1 MMMERKSFWKSG
13 HKPTLFG
20 AFLYF
25 DISFMIWGMLG
36 PLAVVI
42 AMDYP
47 MTPVEKANLVALP
60 ILGGS
65 ILRLVLGFMSDY
77 IGPKLTAQIGMG
89 VTVIPLL
96 LGWLWVDSLNQLYV
110 VALLLGI
117 AGASFAAAL
126 PLAGQ
131 WYPKEHQGL
140 AMGIAGAGNSGTV
153 LATLFA
159 NRLATHFGSWEI
171 VFGLALIPIV
181 IVFVFFS
188 LFARNSPNR
197 PAPKKLSEYSSLLK
211 QRDAWVF
218 CAFYCV
224 TFGGFVGLANYLTI
238 FFNTQYGLSAVHA
251 ADITTFCII
260 AGSFFRP
267 VGGFLADKLGGTRM
281 LTYLYM
287 GACIMLIGV
296 SFLPPLPVVVV
307 MLFLGMMCLG
317 AGNGSVF
324 QLVPQR
330 FGNEIGLM
338 TGIVGAAG
346 GIGGYALPLILG
358 QLYSTYQSY
367 TPGFV
372 ILSLIAAASMA
383 LVLIMQSKW
392 RAHWLKNSLAAK
404 KESTSFSA

>member
-1 MMMERKSFWKSG
+1 MEKKGFWQSG
-13 HKPTLFG
+13 HKPSLFG

-42 AMDYP
+42 AGDYP
-47 MTPVEKANLVALP
+47 MDPVQKANLVALP
-60 ILGGS
+60 VLGGS
-65 ILRLVLGFMSDY
+65 ILRLVLGFLADR
-77 IGPKLTAQIGMG
+77 IGPKLTAQIGMV
-89 VTVIPLL
+89 VTLVPLL
-96 LGWLWVDSLNQLYV
+96 LGWLWVDSLDQLYV
-110 VALLLGI
+110 VAILLGV

-159 NRLATHFGSWEI
+159 NRLAQHFGSWEI
-171 VFGLALIPIV
+171 VFGLAIIPIV
-181 IVFVFFS
+181 LVFIYFS

-197 PAPKKLSEYSSLLK
+197 PAPKRLSEYGNVLK

-218 CAFYCV
+218 CALYCV

-238 FFNTQYGLSAVHA
+238 FFNTQYGLSAVQA
-251 ADITTFCII
+251 ADITTICVI

-267 VGGFLADKLGGTRM
+267 VGGFLADRIGGSRM
-281 LTYLYM
+281 LMFLYA
-287 GACIMLIGV
+287 GAAIMLIGV
-296 SFLPPLPVVVV
+296 SFLPPLWLVVTL
-307 MLFLGMMCLG
+307 LFIGMMCLG

-330 FGNEIGLM
+330 FAGEIGLV

-346 GIGGYALPLILG
+346 GLGGYALPLILG
-358 QLYSTYQSY
+358 RLYQATGSY
-367 TPGFV
+367 TAGFI
-372 ILSLIAAASMA
+372 ILSFIAAASLA
-383 LVLIMQSKW
+383 LTIVMQLKW
-392 RAHWLKNSLAAK
+392 RRSWLRGVPSGVQ
-404 KESTSFSA
+404 TGSAEA

>member
-1 MMMERKSFWKSG
+1 MMESKSFWKSG

-20 AFLYF
+20 AFMYF

-42 AMDYP
+42 ALDYP
-47 MTPVEKANLVALP
+47 MTPLEKANLVALP

-77 IGPKLTAQIGMG
+77 IGPKLTAQIGML
-89 VTVIPLL
+89 VTLVPLL
-96 LGWLWVDSLNQLYV
+96 LGWLWVDSLSQLYV
-110 VALLLGI
+110 VALLLGV

-159 NRLATHFGSWEI
+159 NRLATHFGSWEV
-171 VFGLALIPIV
+171 VFGLAIIPIS
-181 IVFVFFS
+181 IVFVLFS
-188 LFARNSPNR
+188 LFARNSPDR
-197 PAPKKLSEYSSLLK
+197 PEPKKLSQYGSLLK
-211 QRDAWVF
+211 QKDAWVL

-224 TFGGFVGLANYLTI
+224 TFGGFVGLCNYLTI
-238 FFNTQYGLSAVHA
+238 FFNTQYGLSPVHA
-251 ADITTFCII
+251 ADITTFCVI

-267 VGGFLADKLGGTRM
+267 VGGYLADKIGGTRM
-281 LTYLYM
+281 LTFLYT

-296 SFLPPLPVVVV
+296 SFMPPLPVVVV

-346 GIGGYALPLILG
+346 GLGGYALPLILG
-358 QLYSTYQSY
+358 QLYSSYQSY

-372 ILSLIAAASMA
+372 ILSLIAAASMF
-383 LVLIMQSKW
+383 LVLFMQSRW
-392 RAHWLKNSLAAK
+392 RVSWLHKSSKGITDSPPL
-404 KESTSFSA
+404 TS

>member
-1 MMMERKSFWKSG
+1 MEKKGFWQSG
-13 HKPTLFG
+13 HKPSLFG

-42 AMDYP
+42 AGDYP
-47 MTPVEKANLVALP
+47 MDPVQKANLVALP
-60 ILGGS
+60 VLGGS
-65 ILRLVLGFMSDY
+65 ILRLVLGFLADR
-77 IGPKLTAQIGMG
+77 IGPKLTAQIGMV
-89 VTVIPLL
+89 VTLVPLL
-96 LGWLWVDSLNQLYV
+96 LGWLWVDSLDQLYV
-110 VALLLGI
+110 VAILLGV

-159 NRLATHFGSWEI
+159 NRLAQHFGSWEI
-171 VFGLALIPIV
+171 VFGLAIIPIV
-181 IVFVFFS
+181 LVFIYFS
-188 LFARNSPNR
+188 VFARNSPNR
-197 PAPKKLSEYSSLLK
+197 PAPKRLSEYGNVLK

-218 CAFYCV
+218 CALYCV

-238 FFNTQYGLSAVHA
+238 FFNAQYGLSAVQA
-251 ADITTFCII
+251 ADITTICVI

-267 VGGFLADKLGGTRM
+267 VGGFLADRIGGSRM
-281 LTYLYM
+281 LMFLYA
-287 GACIMLIGV
+287 GAAIMLIGV
-296 SFLPPLPVVVV
+296 SFLPPLWLVVTL
-307 MLFLGMMCLG
+307 LFIGMMCLG

-330 FGNEIGLM
+330 FAGEIGLV

-346 GIGGYALPLILG
+346 GLGGYALPLILG
-358 QLYSTYQSY
+358 RLYQATGSY
-367 TPGFV
+367 TAGFI
-372 ILSLIAAASMA
+372 ILSFIAAASLA
-383 LVLIMQSKW
+383 LTIVMQLKW
-392 RAHWLKNSLAAK
+392 RRSWLRGVPSGAQ
-404 KESTSFSA
+404 TGSAEA

>member
-1 MMMERKSFWKSG
+1 MEKKGFWQSG
-13 HKPTLFG
+13 HKPSLFG

-42 AMDYP
+42 AGDYP
-47 MTPVEKANLVALP
+47 MDPVQKANLVALP
-60 ILGGS
+60 VLGGS
-65 ILRLVLGFMSDY
+65 ILRLVLGFLADR
-77 IGPKLTAQIGMG
+77 IGPKLTAQIGMV
-89 VTVIPLL
+89 VTLVPLL
-96 LGWLWVDSLNQLYV
+96 LGWLWVDSLDQLYV
-110 VALLLGI
+110 VAILLGV

-159 NRLATHFGSWEI
+159 NRLAQHFGSWEI
-171 VFGLALIPIV
+171 VFGLAIIPILL
-181 IVFVFFS
+181 VFIYFS
-188 LFARNSPNR
+188 VFARNSPNR
-197 PAPKKLSEYSSLLK
+197 PAPKRLSEYGNVLK

-218 CAFYCV
+218 CALYCV

-238 FFNTQYGLSAVHA
+238 FFNAQYGLSAVQA
-251 ADITTFCII
+251 ADITTICVI

-267 VGGFLADKLGGTRM
+267 VGGFLADRIGGSRM
-281 LTYLYM
+281 LMFLYA
-287 GACIMLIGV
+287 GAAIMLIGV
-296 SFLPPLPVVVV
+296 SFLPPLWLVVTL
-307 MLFLGMMCLG
+307 LFIGMMCLG

-330 FGNEIGLM
+330 FAGEIGLV

-346 GIGGYALPLILG
+346 GLGGYALPLILG
-358 QLYSTYQSY
+358 RLYQATGSY
-367 TPGFV
+367 TAGFI
-372 ILSLIAAASMA
+372 ILSFIAAASLA
-383 LVLIMQSKW
+383 LTIVMQLKW
-392 RAHWLKNSLAAK
+392 RRSWLRGVPSGAQ
-404 KESTSFSA
+404 TGSAEA